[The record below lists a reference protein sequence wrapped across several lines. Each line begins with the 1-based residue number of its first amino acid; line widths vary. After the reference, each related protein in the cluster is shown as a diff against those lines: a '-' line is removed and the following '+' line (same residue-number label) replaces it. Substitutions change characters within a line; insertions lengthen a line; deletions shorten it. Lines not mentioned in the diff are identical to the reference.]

1 MRILVTGKDGQL
13 GRAFQK
19 EFDCL
24 FGGQNLAIQVRYIG
38 RQDCDLS
45 DLNVLRKILNDFQPN
60 LIINTAAY
68 TAVDKAELDYE
79 LAFSINALAPE
90 LMAKYAVTHNISLIH
105 YSTDYVFDG
114 EGSDFYS
121 EDRAVRPLGVYGKS
135 KAEGERLIID
145 AFSKSNNANA
155 HYVIFRTSWVYG
167 DGANFIRTILRLA
180 KDRPELKVINDQF
193 GVPTSA
199 QWLAALSIDFLFDL
213 SLGKNGS
220 LRDLP
225 SGIYHAVPAG
235 ETTWHGLACEVVKIA
250 RASGLSL
257 MLEVADIKAIPA
269 TEYPLPAPRPMNSRM
284 STQKLQKTLKDLGAV
299 SKFPVWNEL
308 VRDYVSELVKKQL
321 N

>member
-213 SLGKNGS
+213 SLGKNGN
-220 LRDLP
+220 LRDLS

-250 RASGLSL
+250 RGSGLSL
-257 MLEVADIKAIPA
+257 MLEVADIKAIPT

-299 SKFPVWNEL
+299 SKFPVWDKL
-308 VRDYVSELVKKQL
+308 VLEYVSELAKKQL
-321 N
+321 I

>member
-1 MRILVTGKDGQL
+1 MRILVSGKDGQL

-38 RQDCDLS
+38 RQECDLS

-68 TAVDKAELDYE
+68 TAVDKAELEYE
-79 LAFSINALAPE
+79 LAFAINALAPE
-90 LMAKYAVTHNISLIH
+90 LMAKYAVTHNVSLMH

-155 HYVIFRTSWVYG
+155 RFVIFRTSWVYG
-167 DGANFIRTILRLA
+167 EGGNFIRTILRLA
-180 KDRPELKVINDQF
+180 KDRSELKVIADQF

-199 QWLAALSIDFLFDL
+199 DWLAALSADFLFGL
-213 SLGKNGS
+213 SADSRIL
-220 LRDLP
+220 LRDFP

-257 MLEVADIKAIPA
+257 MLEVADIKAIPT

-299 SKFPVWNEL
+299 SKFPVWDEL
-308 VRDYVSELVKKQL
+308 VREYVSELAKKQL
-321 N
+321 I